1 LRSLPDFMGLI
12 TDGFPARICAFP
24 LLGTNKGR
32 PALLVIGLLSLP
44 LGISPAP
51 DMDKIA
57 SISQQLLQFSPDA
70 LIVVD
75 FEGVILFA
83 NATSRALFGYS
94 REQLV
99 GQTIDVL
106 VPDRFRIRHGAHV
119 AGFLRDPTARE
130 MGARIIDLFARR
142 ADGSEF
148 PAGIRLAPIHD
159 GEKTFVA
166 AAIRDMTE
174 RRAINDALVAAR
186 EEADRANMAK
196 TRFLATASHDLR
208 QPLQTI
214 RLLNASLLTLTPE
227 TAELHEL
234 LRRQESAINSAS
246 RMINSLLDITRLE
259 SGAIEP
265 HLAPINL
272 ISVYGDLKREFEPL
286 ALAKGILL
294 EFPESSK
301 IVVSDRIL
309 LSQLLQNLIG
319 NALKYTEKGF
329 VKVAETSDSD
339 GLQLCVEDSGG
350 GIPSD
355 KLERIFDEYYQVDQS
370 GAQRS
375 GVGLGLAIVREVSR
389 LLSYSISVSSEVGR
403 GTQVRIRIPLDQIGS
418 DAPPVEDPHPFITA
432 PHTTSTRLILL
443 EDNDAVRAATE
454 LFLSLEG
461 YDTQS
466 AASLADAEEL
476 LGNLRPGD
484 LLIADY
490 HLNGTLTGFD
500 VLQQVR
506 AQHQWEVPAV
516 LLSGDLQSMMRVV
529 KTSVPRCRFLSKPVD
544 THALLAAISELSST
558 EFTR

>member
-1 LRSLPDFMGLI
+1 
-12 TDGFPARICAFP
+12 
-24 LLGTNKGR
+24 
-32 PALLVIGLLSLP
+32 
-44 LGISPAP
+44 
-51 DMDKIA
+51 MDKIA

-75 FEGVILFA
+75 FQGVILFA

-99 GQTIDVL
+99 GQPIDML
-106 VPDRFRIRHGAHV
+106 VPERFRLRHGAYL
-119 AGFLRDPTARE
+119 AGYLRDPTARE

-142 ADGSEF
+142 ADGTEF

-196 TRFLATASHDLR
+196 TRFLAAASHDLR

-227 TAELHEL
+227 TAEQHEL
-234 LRRQESAINSAS
+234 LRRQESAIDGAS

-259 SGAIEP
+259 SGAVEP
-265 HLAPINL
+265 HLSPINL
-272 ISVYGDLKREFEPL
+272 ISIYADLKRECEAV
-286 ALAKGILL
+286 ALAKGIRL
-294 EFPESSK
+294 EFPETSR
-301 IVVSDRIL
+301 IVISDRIL
-309 LSQLLQNLIG
+309 LNQMLQNLIG

-329 VKVAETSDSD
+329 VKIAETLDAD
-339 GLQLCVEDSGG
+339 GFLLCIEDSGS

-370 GAQRS
+370 GTQRS

-389 LLSYSISVSSEVGR
+389 LLGYSVSVSSEVDR
-403 GTQVRIRIPLDQIGS
+403 GTLVRVRIPRDQIGS
-418 DAPPVEDPHPFITA
+418 DTLPTDDPHPVVFLPHATA
-432 PHTTSTRLILL
+432 PTRLVLL
-443 EDNDAVRAATE
+443 EDNDSVRAATE

-461 YDTQS
+461 YETYS
-466 AASLADAEEL
+466 AGSVGDAEEL
-476 LGNLRPGD
+476 LAQLKPGD
-484 LLIADY
+484 LLISDY
-490 HLNGTLTGFD
+490 HLNGALTGLD

-506 AQHQWEVPAV
+506 AQHQREIPAI

-529 KTSVPRCRFLSKPVD
+529 RTSIPRCRFLSKPVD
-544 THALLAAISELSST
+544 THALLAAISELCGT
-558 EFTR
+558 EDSR

>member
-1 LRSLPDFMGLI
+1 
-12 TDGFPARICAFP
+12 
-24 LLGTNKGR
+24 
-32 PALLVIGLLSLP
+32 
-44 LGISPAP
+44 
-51 DMDKIA
+51 MDKIA

-75 FEGVILFA
+75 FQGVILFA

-99 GQTIDVL
+99 GQPIDML
-106 VPDRFRIRHGAHV
+106 VPERFRLRHGAHL
-119 AGFLRDPTARE
+119 AGYLRDPTARE

-142 ADGSEF
+142 ADGTEF

-196 TRFLATASHDLR
+196 TRFLAAASHDLR

-227 TAELHEL
+227 TAEQHEL
-234 LRRQESAINSAS
+234 LRRQESAIDSAS

-259 SGAIEP
+259 SGAVEP
-265 HLAPINL
+265 HLSPIDL
-272 ISVYGDLKREFEPL
+272 ISVYGDLKREFEPV
-286 ALAKGILL
+286 ALAKGIPL
-294 EFPESSK
+294 EFPETSK
-301 IVVSDRIL
+301 VVITDRIL
-309 LSQLLQNLIG
+309 LSQMLQNLIG

-329 VKVAETSDSD
+329 VKVAETSDAD
-339 GLQLCVEDSGG
+339 GFLLCVEDSGS

-370 GAQRS
+370 GTQRS

-389 LLSYSISVSSEVGR
+389 LLCYSVSVASEVGR
-403 GTQVRIRIPLDQIGS
+403 GTLVRVRIPLTQVGS
-418 DAPPVEDPHPFITA
+418 DTLPAEDPQPPVSVPHATVP
-432 PHTTSTRLILL
+432 TRLVLL
-443 EDNDAVRAATE
+443 EDNDSVRAATE
-454 LFLSLEG
+454 LFLTLEG
-461 YDTQS
+461 YETHS
-466 AASLADAEEL
+466 AASVADAEEL
-476 LGNLRPGD
+476 LANLGPGD
-484 LLIADY
+484 LLISDY
-490 HLNGTLTGFD
+490 HLNGALTGLD

-506 AQHQWEVPAV
+506 AQHQREVPAI

-529 KTSVPRCRFLSKPVD
+529 KTSIPSCRFLSKPVD
-544 THALLAAISELSST
+544 THALLSAISELSGT
-558 EFTR
+558 EYSK